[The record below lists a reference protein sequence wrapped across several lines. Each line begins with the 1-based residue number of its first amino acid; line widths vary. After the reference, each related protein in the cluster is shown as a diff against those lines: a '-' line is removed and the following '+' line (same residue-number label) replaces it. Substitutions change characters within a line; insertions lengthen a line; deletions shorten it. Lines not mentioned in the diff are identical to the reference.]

1 MENKKGLVMANAAS
15 RKTSAVIATYNH
27 ESFAYRSIESIAA
40 QVDEV
45 VVIDDNSTDGTKKEL
60 ERARKDFG
68 NLKIILNS
76 ANAGVSVSLNTAIQ
90 QATSDFIFLSAG
102 DDLSLPHRVPY
113 QFAQLKAN
121 PEGFFFATPQVIDG
135 NERILNRAKAPE
147 FLDRVAQ
154 KDVYFR
160 LLTQGNYLCATS
172 AAFSKENFLM
182 LGGFEQGLEQ
192 LQDWALWLKVAGTG
206 QLQVSDRPVS
216 IYRKHF
222 GNLSGSNNGKR
233 AEVLF
238 RARIETAY
246 ILSKELESIRVDTAL
261 SNRVLEALNMTKSF
275 NKSHS
280 LVADSLR
287 KLLSKQ
293 LQVDPRDVRG
303 FLALSETQAK
313 LRDRSSEEFY
323 DWVTSQPS

>member
-113 QFAQLKAN
+113 QFAQLKI
-121 PEGFFFATPQVIDG
+121 V
-135 NERILNRAKAPE
+135 
-147 FLDRVAQ
+147 
-154 KDVYFR
+154 
-160 LLTQGNYLCATS
+160 
-172 AAFSKENFLM
+172 
-182 LGGFEQGLEQ
+182 
-192 LQDWALWLKVAGTG
+192 
-206 QLQVSDRPVS
+206 
-216 IYRKHF
+216 
-222 GNLSGSNNGKR
+222 
-233 AEVLF
+233 
-238 RARIETAY
+238 
-246 ILSKELESIRVDTAL
+246 
-261 SNRVLEALNMTKSF
+261 
-275 NKSHS
+275 
-280 LVADSLR
+280 
-287 KLLSKQ
+287 
-293 LQVDPRDVRG
+293 
-303 FLALSETQAK
+303 
-313 LRDRSSEEFY
+313 
-323 DWVTSQPS
+323 